1 MANNVLGLDL
11 KIDQDYIGKCIEEV
25 VKASMIEALDM
36 KNQFAEECVKNL
48 LNQKVDKN
56 GNPSTSSYD
65 KDTLLNYHLRKV
77 ISDVTKEE
85 MLSTIEEKKPQIR
98 DLIKKELNKKGTID
112 KFVNSFFVNVT
123 ETLSNSWRTKID
135 IQFEQTRESDY

>member
-48 LNQKVDKN
+48 LNQKVDKD
-56 GNPSTSSYD
+56 GKPSTSSYD